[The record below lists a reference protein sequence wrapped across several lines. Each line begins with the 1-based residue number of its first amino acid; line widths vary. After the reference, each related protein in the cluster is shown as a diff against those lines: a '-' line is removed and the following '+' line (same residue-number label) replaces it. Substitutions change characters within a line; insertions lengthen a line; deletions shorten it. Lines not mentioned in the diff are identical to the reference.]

1 MAGWRLHRGGDCQ
14 QNAQKEAKGWEG
26 YGLKDGFRG
35 DSMKKE
41 MCGMAQKKQT
51 DIQTHDEMGGINI
64 SGQLTN
70 KKGQQTA
77 NCALARDST

>member
-26 YGLKDGFRG
+26 YGTKDGFPWRLHE
-35 DSMKKE
+35 KE

-51 DIQTHDEMGGINI
+51 NIQTHTEMGGINKLCLGKGFHVK
-64 SGQLTN
+64 SGSRV
-70 KKGQQTA
+70 KP
-77 NCALARDST
+77 